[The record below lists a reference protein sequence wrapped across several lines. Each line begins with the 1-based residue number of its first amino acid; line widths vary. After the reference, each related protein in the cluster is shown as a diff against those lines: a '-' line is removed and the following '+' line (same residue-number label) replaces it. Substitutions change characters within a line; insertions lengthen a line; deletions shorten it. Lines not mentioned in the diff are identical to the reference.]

1 MIKQSGPVFL
11 IVSTGSLK
19 YHKSLKLQLVS
30 RNEHYYLRTKSNYCY
45 ETSTDP
51 SRWYNSKRLLIPNS
65 EEPRNSDQIFINFFI
80 RPNHWVL
87 LFFETDESK
96 VTCFDSE
103 ARMKKENLKMVKES
117 ADDFTHFF
125 FNKRGWNFERNIS
138 RIQPSGRHCG
148 VYNMLRLRQK
158 LGQPGTTIPTDE
170 ENILKC
176 RYDLA
181 IEILEEKIA

>member
-1 MIKQSGPVFL
+1 M
-11 IVSTGSLK
+11 
-19 YHKSLKLQLVS
+19 QLAS
-30 RNEHYYLRTKSNYCY
+30 RNEHYLRPQSNYCY
-45 ETSTDP
+45 DTSTDP
-51 SRWYNSKRLLIPNS
+51 SSWYDSQRLLISNS
-65 EEPRNSDQIFINFFI
+65 EEPGNSDQIFINFFI

-87 LFFETDESK
+87 LFFETDKSK

-103 ARMKKENLKMVKES
+103 AYMKEENLKMVKQA
-117 ADDFTHFF
+117 ADDFTQFF
-125 FNKRGWNFERNIS
+125 FNKRSWNFERNVS
-138 RIQPSGRHCG
+138 KIQPSGRHCG

-170 ENILKC
+170 ENILKW